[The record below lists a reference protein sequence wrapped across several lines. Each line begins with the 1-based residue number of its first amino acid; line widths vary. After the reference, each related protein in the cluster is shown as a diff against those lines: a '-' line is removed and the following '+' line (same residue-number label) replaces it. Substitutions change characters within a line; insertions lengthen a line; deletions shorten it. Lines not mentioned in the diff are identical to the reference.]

1 MSPYD
6 PTSTTWQLDE
16 LARDMQEEEAQKK
29 PNPVVQR
36 VKIIMALGLVV
47 VHLHGWFLSGITGLS
62 FGLAPQ
68 TTGDEIAEEL
78 SVPTEKVPLQ
88 QYLWWKAFNLSGDQV
103 CTCIYLHVYRVGM
116 WVTLTSL
123 LSMTDC
129 DTGSICCSLY

>member
-36 VKIIMALGLVV
+36 VKIIMALGLTV

-62 FGLAPQ
+62 FGLTPQ
-68 TTGDEIAEEL
+68 TSSDEL
-78 SVPTEKVPLQ
+78 SSDTPSASDEMVKVPLQ
-88 QYLWWKAFNLSGDQV
+88 EYLLWKAFNLSGDQV
-103 CTCIYLHVYRVGM
+103 WHLYQSSSGHTA
-116 WVTLTSL
+116 SL
-123 LSMTDC
+123 V
-129 DTGSICCSLY
+129 